1 MVNPVELESKAFPI
15 DSLLT
20 AANESNSPS
29 GQPPGTALGAGT
41 AAVVAPSRVLRNVIE
56 RSVSGQ
62 LLIRDAANDSVAWM
76 VYVSEGQLLYA
87 TSLQG
92 ELDRLI
98 YLLKRTRSTLIDY
111 LPEQLPGTLYDFLT
125 SEWKSGQLDLGTL
138 RILLR
143 IASQDALVHILAT
156 PQVAVQFDRQL
167 AIEPMLSMEFKEAI
181 LPLSASVTAWQQF
194 RPTLHSPFQRLRVLD
209 GERFYRELGDN
220 LQAIKGPNSPSTIE
234 AAIALQPSLY
244 GLAARLDTDLLQ
256 LSGLLFQATAA
267 GLAMMEPFERPA
279 VDSRPT
285 IACIDDST
293 TVQRNVKLILEAAG
307 FRVLSLTN
315 PLLVLSALVTQNPVL
330 ILMDITM
337 PDMDGYELCR
347 LLRQSSSLRDTPVV
361 MLSGRDGFVD
371 KVRARVVG
379 AVDYITKPFDAKA
392 LMDTV
397 NKYAQKAIVS

>member
-1 MVNPVELESKAFPI
+1 MVNPLELEPGVISS
-15 DSLLT
+15 DSSNAST
-20 AANESNSPS
+20 ATN
-29 GQPPGTALGAGT
+29 GAIPAAASLSGT
-41 AAVVAPSRVLRNVIE
+41 AAVVTPSRVLRNVIE
-56 RSVSGQ
+56 RSVTGQ
-62 LLIRDAANDSVAWM
+62 LLIRDAASDSVNWM
-76 VYVSEGQLLYA
+76 IYVSEGQLLYA

-92 ELDRLI
+92 ELERLV
-98 YLLKRTRSTLIDY
+98 YLLKRTKSSLIDF
-111 LPEQLPGTLYDFLT
+111 LPESLPSSLYDFLV
-125 SEWKSGQLDLGTL
+125 SEWRNGQIDLGSL

-143 IASQDALVHILAT
+143 IASQDALVHILSI
-156 PQVAVQFDRQL
+156 PQIAVQFDRQL
-167 AIEPMLSMEFKEAI
+167 DLQSMLTMEFKEVI
-181 LPLSASVTAWQQF
+181 LPLSASITAWQQF
-194 RPTLHSPFQRLRVLD
+194 RPSLHSPFQRLRVLD
-209 GERFYRELGDN
+209 GERFYREVGDKLKALQGPKSEGN
-220 LQAIKGPNSPSTIE
+220 LES
-234 AAIALQPSLY
+234 AIAAQPTLY
-244 GLAARLDTDLLQ
+244 GLAGRLDVDLLQ
-256 LSGLLFQATAA
+256 LSGLLFQATAT

-371 KVRARVVG
+371 KVRAKVVG
-379 AVDYITKPFDAKA
+379 AADYITKPFDAKA

-397 NKYAQKAIVS
+397 NKYAQKAIAS

>member
-1 MVNPVELESKAFPI
+1 MVNPIESEPKSLSI
-15 DSLLT
+15 DPT
-20 AANESNSPS
+20 IDITNSPAIAA
-29 GQPPGTALGAGT
+29 GLGAGT
-41 AAVVAPSRVLRNVIE
+41 GAVVPPGRVLRNVIE
-56 RSVSGQ
+56 RSVTGQ
-62 LLIRDAANDSVAWM
+62 LLVRDAAQGSVGWM
-76 VYVSEGQLLYA
+76 VYVNNGQLVYA

-111 LPEQLPGTLYDFLT
+111 LPEQLPGSLYDFLV
-125 SEWKSGQLDLGTL
+125 SEWKNGQIDLASL

-143 IASQDALVHILAT
+143 IASQDALIHILAT

-167 AIEPMLSMEFKEAI
+167 SLDPMLTMEFKDAI
-181 LPLSASVTAWQQF
+181 LPLSAAVTAWQQF
-194 RPTLHSPFQRLRVLD
+194 RPSLHSPFQRLRVLD
-209 GERFYRELGDN
+209 GERFYREVGEKIQTL
-220 LQAIKGPNSPSTIE
+220 KGPNSQCTVE
-234 AAIALQPSLY
+234 AAIAAQPSLY
-244 GLAARLDTDLLQ
+244 GLAARLDADLLQ
-256 LSGLLFQATAA
+256 LSGLLFQSTAT

-347 LLRQSSSLRDTPVV
+347 LLRQSTSLRDTPVV

-379 AVDYITKPFDAKA
+379 AADYITKPFDAKA
-392 LMDTV
+392 LMETV